1 MIIIDTETSF
11 DKTQHPFIIKTLNK
25 LVIEWMYLNT
35 INAIYD
41 KSTAINNI
49 TLTVKSWTLFFLE
62 KKSGTRCPLLFNS
75 LLEMVVR
82 AVSQGKEIKSIQ
94 IGMEKIKLSL
104 FAINMI
110 LPIED
115 IKNSTKKSCS

>member
-1 MIIIDTETSF
+1 MIIIDTEKSF

-25 LVIEWMYLNT
+25 LVIEWIYLNT

-115 IKNSTKKSCS
+115 IKNSTKKCCS

>member
-1 MIIIDTETSF
+1 MIIIDTEKSF

-49 TLTVKSWTLFFLE
+49 TLTVKSWKLFFLE
-62 KKSGTRCPLLFNS
+62 KKSGTRYPLLFNS
-75 LLEMVVR
+75 LLEMVAR
-82 AVSQGKEIKSIQ
+82 AISQGKEIKSIQ

-115 IKNSTKKSCS
+115 IKNSTKKSYS

>member
-1 MIIIDTETSF
+1 MIIIDTEKSF

-49 TLTVKSWTLFFLE
+49 TLTVKSWKLFFLE

-75 LLEMVVR
+75 LLKMVAR
-82 AVSQGKEIKSIQ
+82 AISQGKEIKSIQ

-115 IKNSTKKSCS
+115 IKNSTKKSYS